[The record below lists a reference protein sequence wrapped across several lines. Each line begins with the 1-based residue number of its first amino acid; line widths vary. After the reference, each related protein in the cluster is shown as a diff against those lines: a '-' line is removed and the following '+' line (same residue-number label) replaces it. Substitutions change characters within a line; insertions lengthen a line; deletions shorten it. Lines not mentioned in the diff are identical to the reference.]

1 MRAGVLLR
9 CQKRFAGLV
18 AGKWGRYHADPILAE
33 HGMLKVGDLYRQQ
46 LRVHAWSFWNG
57 RLPSNQAAML
67 SRIGEVHGY
76 GTRSARGGLHLG
88 TRDHRSVGY
97 RVPREWGLLTDEQ
110 RGMGSLAGFKRVS
123 RAGFLEGYRAN
134 VCLRRDCYV
143 CLGGGGQGGRGLV
156 MQRGRVSWVS
166 SSVYLLCK
174 LCELNNETAHDGAST
189 FLYPSINM

>member
-1 MRAGVLLR
+1 
-9 CQKRFAGLV
+9 
-18 AGKWGRYHADPILAE
+18 
-33 HGMLKVGDLYRQQ
+33 MLKVGDLYRQQ
-46 LRVHAWSFWNG
+46 LRVHAWRFWNG

-88 TRDHRSVGY
+88 SRDHRSVGY
-97 RVPREWGLLTDEQ
+97 RVPREWGLLTDGQ

-143 CLGGGGQGGRGLV
+143 CSGKGEPCDATWAGVLG
-156 MQRGRVSWVS
+156 SF
-166 SSVYLLCK
+166 SVYLFRKLCK
-174 LCELNNETAHDGAST
+174 LNKSAHDGAST